1 MSKSDKLSKSDK
13 KLLTKAGRKTLKA
26 SGKKAKKGTKV
37 DRSDAPLISSPNRE
51 VDS

>member
-1 MSKSDKLSKSDK
+1 MPKVDKLSKNDK
-13 KLLTKAGRKTLKA
+13 KMLTKAGRETLKG

-37 DRSDAPLISSPNRE
+37 DRSDVPLISSPSRE